1 LSPTV
6 SFFLGINPKSN
17 KRKSTERF
25 KNLRMKKKSIFY
37 FISFFF
43 FFDLQNGWS
52 MNFEKGKDVFHNN
65 CLPCHKGGRNFI
77 LPEKNL
83 KKDTLEAN
91 GMNTVNAIS
100 YQVRNGKNGMPA
112 FGGRLSENEVEDVA
126 FYVLQEASSTF
137 LKKEENFP

>member
-1 LSPTV
+1 
-6 SFFLGINPKSN
+6 
-17 KRKSTERF
+17 
-25 KNLRMKKKSIFY
+25 MKKKSIFY

-52 MNFEKGKDVFHNN
+52 MNFEKGKDVFQNN
-65 CLPCHKGGRNFI
+65 CLACHKGGRNFI

-83 KKDTLEAN
+83 KKDMLEAN

>member
-1 LSPTV
+1 
-6 SFFLGINPKSN
+6 
-17 KRKSTERF
+17 
-25 KNLRMKKKSIFY
+25 MKKKSIFY

-83 KKDTLEAN
+83 KKDMLEAN